1 MHLLRVLGPRIGV
14 ACRNYSRISTNSS
27 SITVSISF
35 SISII
40 ICISNNSIKSSG
52 CGGCGSI
59 AVVGAGTEDVPH
71 DPTAEGIYPFKY
83 NILAVTDQGCVLSEH
98 TLYMSHYTEK
108 LNI

>member
-1 MHLLRVLGPRIGV
+1 
-14 ACRNYSRISTNSS
+14 
-27 SITVSISF
+27 
-35 SISII
+35 
-40 ICISNNSIKSSG
+40 
-52 CGGCGSI
+52 
-59 AVVGAGTEDVPH
+59 VVGAGTEDVPH